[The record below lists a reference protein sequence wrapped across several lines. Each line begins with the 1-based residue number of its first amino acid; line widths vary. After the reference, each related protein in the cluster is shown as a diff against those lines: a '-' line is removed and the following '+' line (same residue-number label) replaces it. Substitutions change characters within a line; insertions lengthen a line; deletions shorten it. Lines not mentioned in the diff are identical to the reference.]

1 MRLRQAIIDGEFELG
16 EALSESK
23 IAKLYDVSRTPVR
36 EAFAFLGLEGL
47 VITEPQ
53 QGTYVFTITQE
64 DFALVSKTRSVLET
78 AALEMTLERKRTQL
92 LKEWRRI
99 VKAMATAL
107 ERQEPV
113 TYVQLDRDFH
123 AMLFHFAGN
132 PYLLESTSAFSA
144 KIAAIQSRLSSTM
157 EHMAHSFAEHSELLR
172 YVEDKRDQSAL
183 ELLDHHI
190 RFKGKEFWD
199 AAAKQFEIA
208 SPRRGAT
215 DDTGRRTSVV

>member
-47 VITEPQ
+47 VTTEPQ

-64 DFALVSKTRSVLET
+64 DFALLSKTRAVLET
-78 AALEMTLERKRTQL
+78 AALEMTLERKRGQL
-92 LKEWRRI
+92 LREWRRI
-99 VKAMATAL
+99 VKAMASAL
-107 ERQEPV
+107 EQQEAM
-113 TYVQLDRDFH
+113 TYVRLDRDFH
-123 AMLFHFAGN
+123 SVLFHFAGN

-144 KIAAIQSRLSSTM
+144 KIAAVQSRLSATTA
-157 EHMAHSFAEHSELLR
+157 HMAHSYAEHSELLR

-183 ELLDHHI
+183 ELLEHHI

-208 SPRRGAT
+208 SRRRGTNEDA
-215 DDTGRRTSVV
+215 GKRTSVS